1 MATHAHHRAQGTGRL
16 RAADP
21 SAYSA
26 IQKLAI
32 VISAVFLVVGIAG
45 FIPGLTQH
53 TNDLEAAGRDS
64 GAQLLGVFQVSW
76 LHNVVHLAF
85 GIVGLLMARTA
96 RRATAF
102 LIGGGVVYLALTAYG
117 ALIDLASDANFVPLN
132 VEDNWLHLGL
142 GLGMLFLGLA
152 LMGTRRVMEEAD

>member
-1 MATHAHHRAQGTGRL
+1 
-16 RAADP
+16 
-21 SAYSA
+21 
-26 IQKLAI
+26 
-32 VISAVFLVVGIAG
+32 
-45 FIPGLTQH
+45 
-53 TNDLEAAGRDS
+53 
-64 GAQLLGVFQVSW
+64 
-76 LHNVVHLAF
+76 
-85 GIVGLLMARTA
+85 MARTA

-132 VEDNWLHLGL
+132 VEDNWLHLGP